1 MRILNSLFVEHH
13 LAPVR
18 KHQQQEEVLESW
30 PFSFMLSSHCYL
42 SPCGFTLW
50 SGKLAYPGPA
60 VGEARAQG
68 CCWLQT
74 HMGE

>member
-13 LAPVR
+13 LALVR

-30 PFSFMLSSHCYL
+30 TFSFMLSSHRYL
-42 SPCGFTLW
+42 SPCGFILW
-50 SGKLAYPGPA
+50 SGKLAYPCPA
-60 VGEARAQG
+60 AGEARTQG

-74 HMGE
+74 HTGE